1 MAGDG
6 LAVTRRLHTIRR
18 IVEVK
23 RQQCRATDWALA
35 RLKRDEQALL
45 DEERAIV
52 EALNADQPLHGLFM
66 ETMARHLRAV
76 AGKLEAVRQ
85 EAAAEQLRQRTQK
98 GQLRQAERML
108 AEAERQE
115 RRAAESK
122 ELTEIVEMTAARGA
136 ASLP

>member
-1 MAGDG
+1 M
-6 LAVTRRLHTIRR
+6 TRRLDTIRR

-76 AGKLEAVRQ
+76 AGKREAVRQ
-85 EAAAEQLRQRTQK
+85 EEAAEQLRQRTQK

-122 ELTEIVEMTAARGA
+122 ELIEIVETNAARGG